1 MKIGSRSVGFRRNK
15 FGRLILRIAKDE
27 RGMEMVEYALGIA
40 LMAAVA
46 GFGLLFLGNAVEG
59 WFNTAG
65 NSFSPGAQFPSQP
78 AGLGGGT
85 TTTTTGT

>member
-46 GFGLLFLGNAVEG
+46 GFGLLFLGNAVHD
-59 WFNTAG
+59 WFQTAG
-65 NSFSPGAQFPSQP
+65 NAFAPGAQFPSQP
-78 AGLGGGT
+78 TGLSS
-85 TTTTTGT
+85 TTTTTGG

>member
-1 MKIGSRSVGFRRNK
+1 MKIVSRYVGFRRNK

-46 GFGLLFLGNAVEG
+46 GFGLVILGTAVQG
-59 WFNTAG
+59 WFTTAG
-65 NSFSPGAQFPSQP
+65 NSFQPGAAFPQQP
-78 AGLGGGT
+78 AGLGPAPAPAPA
-85 TTTTTGT
+85 